1 MEINFRGDN
10 TILLPVWQASS
21 TVSGLQRVSISVV
34 VFPFKTEDP
43 FAEKDF
49 LLNKET
55 LETYTFGSCSIRTG
69 NNISQVLSVQRSVG
83 NDLTP
88 SA

>member
-10 TILLPVWQASS
+10 TILLSVWQASS
-21 TVSGLQRVSISVV
+21 TVSGLQWVSISVV
-34 VFPFKTEDP
+34 IFPFETEDP
-43 FAEKDF
+43 FSEKDF
-49 LLNKET
+49 ILNKET
-55 LETYTFGSCSIRTG
+55 LETYTFGSCFIRTA
-69 NNISQVLSVQRSVG
+69 NNISQVLSVQRSVN